1 MGKPETITIDDV
13 KYVRADSV
21 MVEPTTGREVVVCG
35 NGWIF
40 HGEVAK
46 DQPEKGLRLIN
57 ASNVRSWQ
65 KVGFGGML
73 NQKEGHSTVL
83 DYCGTVT
90 LMAVR
95 SRHPVSW

>member
-1 MGKPETITIDDV
+1 MNKPTTITIDEV

-21 MVEPTTGREVVVCG
+21 SVEPTTGREVVVCG

-40 HGEVAK
+40 HGEIAK
-46 DQPEKGLRLIN
+46 EQPADGLRLLN
-57 ASNVRSWQ
+57 ASNVRSWS

-73 NQKEGHSTVL
+73 NRKDGHNTKL
-83 DYCGTVT
+83 DKCGTCV
-90 LMAVR
+90 LLNVL